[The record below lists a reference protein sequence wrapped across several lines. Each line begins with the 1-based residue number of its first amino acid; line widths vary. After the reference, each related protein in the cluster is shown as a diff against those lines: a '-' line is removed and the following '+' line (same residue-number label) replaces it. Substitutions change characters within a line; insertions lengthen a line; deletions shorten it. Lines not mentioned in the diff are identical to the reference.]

1 MDKRRMC
8 PHCRAFITT
17 DDRVCPYC
25 GERVGPKAAQLGDT
39 GELIGGL
46 IPQARFVTILLLI
59 INGGLFLA
67 TALYP
72 GWNTNPNIVLYFF
85 GAKEGHAIWQG
96 HEWWRVIT
104 AGFLHGGMLHILM
117 NGWVMMDLGAQIE
130 IVYGPARLIVF
141 YVVTSAAGFLL
152 SAWWSPVLSIGASAA
167 LFGFIGAMIAL
178 GVANPSSVG
187 RMVRGI
193 YTRWAIYGLA
203 YGFIPVVLGV
213 FGIQLPI
220 ALDNAAH
227 IGGLAAGFGIG
238 YVAGIPAHSTYA
250 RERAWQIAAAACV
263 LVTLVSFYLVY
274 LHFPRQTQ

>member
-17 DDRVCPYC
+17 SDSTCPYC
-25 GERVGPKAAQLGDT
+25 GERVARKIVESRNA
-39 GELIGGL
+39 GEMIGGF
-46 IPQARFVTILLLI
+46 IPHARFVTTLLLI

-67 TALYP
+67 TAMFP
-72 GWNTNPNIVLYFF
+72 GWAQNPNIVLYFF

-104 AGFLHGGMLHILM
+104 AGFLHGGMFHILM
-117 NGWVMMDLGAQIE
+117 NGYVMLDLGAQIE
-130 IVYGPARLIVF
+130 VIYGPARLIVF
-141 YVVTSAAGFLL
+141 YVLTSAAGFLL
-152 SAWWSPVLSIGASAA
+152 SAWWSPTLSIGASAA
-167 LFGFIGAMIAL
+167 LFGYIGAMIAL

-187 RMVRGI
+187 RMIRGM

-203 YGFIPVVLGV
+203 YGFIPVVLGLV
-213 FGIQLPI
+213 GIQLPI

-227 IGGLAAGFGIG
+227 IGGLAAGFGLG

-250 RERAWQIAAAACV
+250 RERLWQIGAGACI
-263 LVTLVSFYLVY
+263 LLTLVSFYLVY
-274 LHFPRQTQ
+274 LHFPQQTQ